1 VSLRSPV
8 EGYGVI
14 DGPGGLR
21 LQDLTLAHREG
32 VRGAGARE
40 WLLSQGH
47 SLPDAPNQI
56 VASGESGFV
65 MALSHRE
72 FWLLQPDSEA
82 SSDRPASEA
91 VASGVWPLY
100 CQHSHAWLQLAG
112 EPRAEIM
119 AKLCGVDLS
128 DAAFPT
134 GSVAQTQAAR
144 VSVIVAAHQNENDQP
159 AFSMFVDQSLTR
171 YLWEAIEDAMGEWLE

>member
-1 VSLRSPV
+1 MSLRSPL
-8 EGYGVI
+8 EGCGVI
-14 DGPGGLR
+14 EGPGGLLLR
-21 LQDLTLAHREG
+21 DLSLARRDG

-47 SLPDAPNQI
+47 TLPDAPNQI
-56 VASGESGFV
+56 VGSGESGFV
-65 MALSHRE
+65 MSLSHRE
-72 FWLLQPDSEA
+72 FWLLQPVSE
-82 SSDRPASEA
+82 SSSGRPASDA

-112 EPRAEIM
+112 ESRAEVM

-128 DAAFPT
+128 EVAFPL

-144 VSVIVAAHQNENDQP
+144 VSVSIAAHQNENDQP
-159 AFSMFVDQSLTR
+159 VFSIFVDQSLAR
-171 YLWEAIEDAMGEWLE
+171 YLWEAMEDAMGEWLE

>member
-1 VSLRSPV
+1 MSLRSPV

-47 SLPDAPNQI
+47 ALPDAPNQI
-56 VASGESGFV
+56 VTSGESGFV
-65 MALSHRE
+65 MSLSHRE
-72 FWLLQPDSEA
+72 FWLLQPDSHA
-82 SSDRPASEA
+82 SKGRPASEA

-112 EPRAEIM
+112 EPRAKVM

-128 DAAFPT
+128 DAAFPL
-134 GSVAQTQAAR
+134 GSVAQTQ
-144 VSVIVAAHQNENDQP
+144 AAHQNENDQP
-159 AFSMFVDQSLTR
+159 VFSIFVDQSLAR
-171 YLWEAIEDAMGEWLE
+171 YLWQAIEEAMAEFI

>member
-1 VSLRSPV
+1 MSLRSPL
-8 EGYGVI
+8 EGCGAI
-14 DGPGGLR
+14 EGPGGLLLR
-21 LQDLTLAHREG
+21 DLTLARREG

-47 SLPDAPNQI
+47 TLPDAPNQI

-65 MALSHRE
+65 MSLSHRE

-91 VASGVWPLY
+91 VTAGVWPLY
-100 CQHSHAWLQLAG
+100 CQHSHVWLQLAG
-112 EPRAEIM
+112 EPRAKVM

-128 DAAFPT
+128 DAAFPL

-144 VSVIVAAHQNENDQP
+144 VSVIIAAHQDQHRQP
-159 AFSMFVDQSLTR
+159 MFSIFVDQSLAR
-171 YLWEAIEDAMGEWLE
+171 YLLEAIEDAMAEWLE

>member
-1 VSLRSPV
+1 MSLRSPV

-47 SLPDAPNQI
+47 ALPDAPNQI

-65 MALSHRE
+65 MSLSHRE
-72 FWLLQPDSEA
+72 FWLLQPVGEA
-82 SSDRPASEA
+82 SSDRPASDA

-112 EPRAEIM
+112 EPRAKVM

-128 DAAFPT
+128 DAAFPL

-144 VSVIVAAHQNENDQP
+144 VSVSIAAHQNENDQP
-159 AFSMFVDQSLTR
+159 VFSIFVDQSLAR
-171 YLWEAIEDAMGEWLE
+171 YLWQAIEEAMAEFI

>member
-1 VSLRSPV
+1 MSLSSPL
-8 EGYGVI
+8 EDCGVI
-14 DGPGGLR
+14 EGPGGLLLR
-21 LQDLTLAHREG
+21 DLSLARREG

-40 WLLSQGH
+40 WLCTQGH
-47 SLPDAPNQI
+47 TLPDAPNQI
-56 VASGESGFV
+56 VASGGSGWV
-65 MALSHRE
+65 MSLSHRE
-72 FWLLQPDSEA
+72 FWLLQPHSEA
-82 SSDRPASEA
+82 SLGRPPSEA
-91 VASGVWPLY
+91 VAAGVWPLY

-128 DAAFPT
+128 EAAFPL

-144 VSVIVAAHQNENDQP
+144 VSVVIAAHQNDNDHP
-159 AFSMFVDQSLTR
+159 VFSMFVDQSLAR

>member
-1 VSLRSPV
+1 MSLRSPL
-8 EGYGVI
+8 EGRGVI
-14 DGPGGLR
+14 EGPGGLLLR
-21 LQDLTLAHREG
+21 DLSLARRDG
-32 VRGAGARE
+32 VRGASARE

-47 SLPDAPNQI
+47 TLPGAPNQI

-65 MALSHRE
+65 MSLSHRE
-72 FWLLQPDSEA
+72 FWLLQPDSHA
-82 SSDRPASEA
+82 SKGRPASEA

-112 EPRAEIM
+112 EPRAKVM

-128 DAAFPT
+128 DAAFPL

-144 VSVIVAAHQNENDQP
+144 VSVSIAAHQNENDQP
-159 AFSMFVDQSLTR
+159 VFSIFVDQSLAR
-171 YLWEAIEDAMGEWLE
+171 YLWQAIEEAMAEFI

>member
-1 VSLRSPV
+1 MSLRTPL
-8 EGYGVI
+8 EGRGVI
-14 DGPGGLR
+14 EGPGGLLLR
-21 LQDLTLAHREG
+21 DLSLARRDG

-47 SLPDAPNQI
+47 ALPDAPNQI

-65 MALSHRE
+65 MSLSHRE
-72 FWLLQPDSEA
+72 FWLLQPDSHA
-82 SSDRPASEA
+82 SKGRPASEA

-112 EPRAEIM
+112 EPRAKVM

-128 DAAFPT
+128 DAAFPL

-144 VSVIVAAHQNENDQP
+144 VSVSIAAHQNENDQP
-159 AFSMFVDQSLTR
+159 VFSIFVDQSLAR
-171 YLWEAIEDAMGEWLE
+171 YLWQAIEEAMAEFI

>member
-1 VSLRSPV
+1 MSLRSPLAGCGMI
-8 EGYGVI
+8 E
-14 DGPGGLR
+14 GPGGLLLR
-21 LQDLTLAHREG
+21 DLSLARRDG

-40 WLLSQGH
+40 WLLSQGRT
-47 SLPDAPNQI
+47 LPDAPNQI

-65 MALSHRE
+65 MSLSHRE
-72 FWLLQPDSEA
+72 FWLLQPVDEA
-82 SSDRPASEA
+82 SSGRPASEA

-112 EPRAEIM
+112 ESRAEVM

-128 DAAFPT
+128 EAAFPL
-134 GSVAQTQAAR
+134 GSVAQTQFAR
-144 VSVIVAAHQNENDQP
+144 VSVSVAAHQNENDQP
-159 AFSMFVDQSLTR
+159 VFSIFVDQSLAR

>member
-1 VSLRSPV
+1 MSLRSPL
-8 EGYGVI
+8 EGCGVI
-14 DGPGGLR
+14 EGPAGLMLR
-21 LQDLTLAHREG
+21 DASLARREG

-47 SLPDAPNQI
+47 TLPDAPNQI
-56 VASGESGFV
+56 VGSGESGFV
-65 MALSHRE
+65 MSLSHRE

-82 SSDRPASEA
+82 STGRLASEA
-91 VASGVWPLY
+91 VAAGVWPLY

-112 EPRAEIM
+112 EPRAEVM

-128 DAAFPT
+128 DAAFPL

-144 VSVIVAAHQNENDQP
+144 VSVVVAAHQNENDQP
-159 AFSMFVDQSLTR
+159 VFSMFVDQSLAC
-171 YLWEAIEDAMGEWLE
+171 YLWEAIEDAMAEWLE

>member
-8 EGYGVI
+8 EGCEVVE
-14 DGPGGLR
+14 GPFALR
-21 LQDLTLAHREG
+21 LQDLSLARREG

-40 WLLSQGH
+40 WLISEGH
-47 SLPDAPNQI
+47 TLPDAPNQV
-56 VASGESGFV
+56 VANGESGFV
-65 MALSHRE
+65 MSLSHRE
-72 FWLLQPDSEA
+72 FWLLQPVGEA
-82 SSDRPASEA
+82 SSDRPASES

-112 EPRAEIM
+112 EARAQVM

-128 DAAFPT
+128 EAAFPL

-144 VSVIVAAHQNENDQP
+144 VSVIIAAHQNENDQP
-159 AFSMFVDQSLTR
+159 VFSIFVDQSLAR
-171 YLWEAIEDAMGEWLE
+171 YLWQAMEDAMGEWLE

>member
-1 VSLRSPV
+1 MSLRSPL
-8 EGYGVI
+8 EGCGVI
-14 DGPGGLR
+14 EGPGGLLLR
-21 LQDLTLAHREG
+21 DLTLARREG

-47 SLPDAPNQI
+47 TLPDAPNQI
-56 VASGESGFV
+56 VASDESGFV
-65 MALSHRE
+65 MSLSHRE
-72 FWLLQPDSEA
+72 FWLLQPVGEA
-82 SSDRPASEA
+82 LSGRPASES

-112 EPRAEIM
+112 EPRAKVM

-128 DAAFPT
+128 DAAFPL

-144 VSVIVAAHQNENDQP
+144 VSVIIAAHQDQHRQP
-159 AFSMFVDQSLTR
+159 VFSIFVDQSLAR
-171 YLWEAIEDAMGEWLE
+171 YLWEAIEEAMAEFI